1 MDNNKPKI
9 PITRLNKWYDD
20 IDFELDIDMG
30 REAIEEDN
38 NFTIV
43 LFRVDRQMTL
53 FDDLYNETS
62 QDGIRFQ
69 TPVELKILP
78 LIEEAKNTALNP
90 NGSQRH
96 LEDGNFSF
104 GIFQKQLDELQVEIS
119 YGDYIGYAVSE
130 TDVRYYSV
138 ANDGLKN
145 FDSEH
150 TIMGYK
156 SAFRSVLCVPA
167 NKDEFKG
174 F

>member
-1 MDNNKPKI
+1 MENKPKI

-20 IDFELDIDMG
+20 MDFDLDVEMG

-43 LFRVDRQMTL
+43 LFRVDRNMTL
-53 FDDLYNETS
+53 FDDLYGEANE
-62 QDGIRFQ
+62 DGVRYM
-69 TPVELKILP
+69 TPVELKVIP
-78 LIEEAKNTALNP
+78 LIEEAKNVAMNP

-96 LEDGNFSF
+96 LEDGNLSF
-104 GIFQKQLDELQVEIS
+104 GIYQQQLNELGVEIS
-119 YGDYIGYAVSE
+119 YGDYIGYAISE

-145 FDSEH
+145 YDSKH

-156 SAFRSVLCVPA
+156 SAFRTVLCVPT

-174 F
+174 Y